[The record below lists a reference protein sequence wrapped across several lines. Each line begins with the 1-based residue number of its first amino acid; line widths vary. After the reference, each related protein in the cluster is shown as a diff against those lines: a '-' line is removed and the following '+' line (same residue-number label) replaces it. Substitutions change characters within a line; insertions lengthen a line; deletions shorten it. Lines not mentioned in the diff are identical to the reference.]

1 MNKKEVIRTAKA
13 FKKILKKGI
22 PQTVW
27 KSSYWDIHGKRYTA
41 YEIAARFLRMK
52 GYNVVII
59 QRIPLIV
66 SDTYGSI
73 GMWQSV
79 LTNNKNKSN
88 GI

>member
-41 YEIAARFLRMK
+41 YEI
-52 GYNVVII
+52 YNV
-59 QRIPLIV
+59 RIE
-66 SDTYGSI
+66 I
-73 GMWQSV
+73 GDNTENPSYCFGYIRFYRYV
-79 LTNNKNKSN
+79 AISFN
-88 GI
+88 

>member
-1 MNKKEVIRTAKA
+1 
-13 FKKILKKGI
+13 
-22 PQTVW
+22 
-27 KSSYWDIHGKRYTA
+27 
-41 YEIAARFLRMK
+41 
-52 GYNVVII
+52 VII

>member
-41 YEIAARFLRMK
+41 YEIAARFFTDERL
-52 GYNVVII
+52 
-59 QRIPLIV
+59 
-66 SDTYGSI
+66 
-73 GMWQSV
+73 
-79 LTNNKNKSN
+79 
-88 GI
+88 